1 MRILPRQ
8 LEFDNDIP
16 TVSGNA
22 DYAAEK
28 DLLLAMDAIIS
39 QSGIEEIAITSFL
52 ELAVFNKA
60 ARLFQA
66 DKPVVF
72 RLTQKEKVAVQERA
86 MVVLTVRRIEIIWKK
101 RIPLTPSVPE
111 IPIGYQS
118 DLKKNGFV
126 RRKIVGAKPK
136 GGSVFWAAVF
146 AAIPCNRKAMPIAT
160 VNAG

>member
-16 TVSGNA
+16 NIAGNA

-28 DLLLAMDAIIS
+28 ELLLEMDAIIS
-39 QSGIEEIAITSFL
+39 QSGIEEIVITSFL

-72 RLTQKEKVAVQERA
+72 RLTQKEKVEVQERA
-86 MVVLTVRRIEIIWKK
+86 MVALRVAILRKHTGWSLRRFAQMLSHSPLYQWFCQLNRFATTK
-101 RIPLTPSVPE
+101 IPGKSTIDDVSWTPLV
-111 IPIGYQS
+111 
-118 DLKKNGFV
+118 
-126 RRKIVGAKPK
+126 
-136 GGSVFWAAVF
+136 
-146 AAIPCNRKAMPIAT
+146 
-160 VNAG
+160 